1 MTKFCG
7 TVTAVTAALLMLI
20 PVSAGQATS
29 AQPGPLA
36 TPSLS
41 LGLPWRREPALQP
54 RSVLAAWGSA
64 PKKVQGARPS

>member
-1 MTKFCG
+1 MITKIPG
-7 TVTAVTAALLMLI
+7 ILTVVTAAVVMLI

-41 LGLPWRREPALQP
+41 LDLLSVAEISHDGRR
-54 RSVLAAWGSA
+54 VT
-64 PKKVQGARPS
+64 